1 MNTLFQRQVAH
12 LVQWAQN
19 PGTVDHAKH
28 RARELEACQSGL
40 WTGLRAAVR
49 AQLGQARA
57 TASEARNLKKPR

>member
-1 MNTLFQRQVAH
+1 MDTLCQRQVEH

-40 WTGLRAAVR
+40 WTGLREAVR

-57 TASEARNLKKPR
+57 TASGHPLREKPL